1 MSGLENP
8 FRNYQCGPY
17 QRQFR
22 IPTHV
27 SNRKFVSRPQRQ
39 GPGCVPT
46 AVVCYSL
53 IQGALQCP
61 QNLIYGIEGNLESR
75 EKNLNSDQERKSPSY
90 Q

>member
-27 SNRKFVSRPQRQ
+27 SNREFVSRPQRQ

-46 AVVCYSL
+46 AVVCYSS
-53 IQGALQCP
+53 IQGALQCASHMT
-61 QNLIYGIEGNLESR
+61 YGIEGALELKKS
-75 EKNLNSDQERKSPSY
+75 SDKMTP
-90 Q
+90 